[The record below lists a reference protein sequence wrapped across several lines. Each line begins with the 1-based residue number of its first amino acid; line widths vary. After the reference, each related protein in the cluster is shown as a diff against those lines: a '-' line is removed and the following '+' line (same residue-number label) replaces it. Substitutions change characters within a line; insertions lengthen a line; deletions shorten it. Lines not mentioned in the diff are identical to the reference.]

1 MSIGIKDDDFGLV
14 SVGKLEGRVFLQAI
28 SHWFEFPP
36 MFTPIGF
43 GNDKLDGA
51 LCCHTYLLYV
61 YMCWVVCPIIAQP
74 FDGWFASS
82 S

>member
-1 MSIGIKDDDFGLV
+1 
-14 SVGKLEGRVFLQAI
+14 
-28 SHWFEFPP
+28 